1 MTLGET
7 FRAAAICDRVSIVLF
22 WVVATLSALLLLF
35 ESFLA
40 SIVQPILI
48 IAAIAGIGIGIATT
62 LLQTRGNSLL
72 RESQLSNSLGASIG
86 DAVRPDYYNNDLPS
100 SLGRLAATTLE
111 NTLHT
116 LRVLSHMLWRE
127 RTVTLVYLILFVL
140 LMASRWTSLPWLL
153 LLAQTLFSTEV
164 ALRWLRME
172 RFSFRTK
179 QVHNRLRQFFQQGGK
194 TKTPNGIALAL
205 ATFTDYECA
214 KDEAA
219 LPLDSKT
226 FDKLNPS
233 VSAEWDEMRRKLN
246 IS

>member
-86 DAVRPDYYNNDLPS
+86 DAVRPEYYNNDLPS

-127 RTVTLVYLILFVL
+127 RTV
-140 LMASRWTSLPWLL
+140 
-153 LLAQTLFSTEV
+153 
-164 ALRWLRME
+164 
-172 RFSFRTK
+172 
-179 QVHNRLRQFFQQGGK
+179 
-194 TKTPNGIALAL
+194 
-205 ATFTDYECA
+205 
-214 KDEAA
+214 
-219 LPLDSKT
+219 
-226 FDKLNPS
+226 
-233 VSAEWDEMRRKLN
+233 
-246 IS
+246 